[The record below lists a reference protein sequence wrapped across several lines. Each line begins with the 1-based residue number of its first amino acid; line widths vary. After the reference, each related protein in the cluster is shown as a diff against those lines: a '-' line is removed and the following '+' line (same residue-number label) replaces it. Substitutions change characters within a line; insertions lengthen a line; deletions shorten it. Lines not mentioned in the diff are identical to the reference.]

1 MNFVLVISIT
11 PRPPNTPK
19 KKKLKISE
27 YYDNSQLWERLPHTH
42 TKKNPVFNFSFI
54 HYNDKVLFHAI
65 VRGFTISMLQISKKL
80 VKNSICEDNTKQIN
94 IKCWNKF
101 ISPNT

>member
-1 MNFVLVISIT
+1 MIILSYE
-11 PRPPNTPK
+11 K
-19 KKKLKISE
+19 
-27 YYDNSQLWERLPHTH
+27 DCHTH
-42 TKKNPVFNFSFI
+42 TQKRTQFFNFSFI

-94 IKCWNKF
+94 IKC
-101 ISPNT
+101 